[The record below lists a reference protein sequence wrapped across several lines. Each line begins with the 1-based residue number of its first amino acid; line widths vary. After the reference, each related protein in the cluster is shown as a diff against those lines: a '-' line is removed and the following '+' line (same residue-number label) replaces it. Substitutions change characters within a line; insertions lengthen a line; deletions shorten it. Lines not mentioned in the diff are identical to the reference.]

1 MAKFLDING
10 VAHLWNKIKQYI
22 ALNVQDV
29 EQVIQDMKGQ
39 YGGIAGLN
47 PEGHIDPEH
56 LLLKTINGKD
66 IRGSG
71 NIEIDLNIFQI
82 VTTLPTEGDSNKIYL
97 ILDSE
102 GQGQNVYK
110 EYLYVNN
117 NWEIVGEYKAN
128 IDLTNYIKTTDTVT
142 TLKNGIMLYSDKV
155 KLDNIAANATKDEA
169 LTTIEIDEA
178 LGL

>member
-1 MAKFLDING
+1 M
-10 VAHLWNKIKQYI
+10 
-22 ALNVQDV
+22 
-29 EQVIQDMKGQ
+29 
-39 YGGIAGLN
+39 
-47 PEGHIDPEH
+47 
-56 LLLKTINGKD
+56 
-66 IRGSG
+66 
-71 NIEIDLNIFQI
+71 
-82 VTTLPTEGDSNKIYL
+82 DSNKIYL

-102 GQGQNVYK
+102 GKGQNVYK